1 MAVNTPYVLA
11 GIAAAGSSGA
21 ELCWFADTATT
32 LPTDPSTA
40 LSTTAATE
48 VQTVTITGSPT
59 GGTFTLSFQG
69 QTTAPIA
76 YNAAA
81 AAVGS
86 ALEAL
91 SSIGAGNVVVA
102 GTGPWTVTFAG
113 ALANQ
118 GVDLMVA
125 NGAALTGGTSPS
137 IAVARTTAG
146 KTGWKSPGLISE
158 DGASQDVKENSKE
171 IRAYGLATP
180 VRKIVT
186 SSDITMK
193 TTMLETNPVSAAVY
207 HRMPLNGITV
217 TGGAFTTTEGVF
229 RSRRYAFCV
238 DAVDGLNKI
247 RMVCPNV
254 EVNVRDGK
262 QIKNGEVI
270 QYGVTLTAY
279 PDTLGNAAYTYHF
292 VSGLT

>member
-1 MAVNTPYVLA
+1 MAINTPYVLA
-11 GIAAAGSSGA
+11 GIAASGPSGA

-32 LPTDPSTA
+32 LPTDATTA

-48 VQTVTITGSPT
+48 VQTITLSGSPT

-69 QTTAPIA
+69 QTTAGLA
-76 YNAAA
+76 YNVAA
-81 AAVGS
+81 AAVQTALQGLSTIGS
-86 ALEAL
+86 
-91 SSIGAGNVVVA
+91 GNATVT
-102 GTGPWTVTFAG
+102 GTGPWVVTFAG
-113 ALANQ
+113 SLADQ
-118 GVDLMVA
+118 GVDLIVA
-125 NGAALTGGTSPS
+125 NGSGLTGGTAPS

-146 KTGWKSPGLISE
+146 KTGFKSPGLISE
-158 DGASQDVKENSKE
+158 DGAAQDVKENSKE
-171 IRAYGLATP
+171 VRAYGLSTP

-186 SSDITMK
+186 SSDVTMK

-207 HRMPLNGITV
+207 HRMSLNGITV
-217 TGGAFTTTEGVF
+217 TGGAFTTTEGTF
-229 RSRRYAFCV
+229 RSRRYAFVV

-247 RMVCPNV
+247 RMVCPNT
-254 EVNVRDGK
+254 EVTDRDGK

-279 PDTLGNAAYTYHF
+279 PDSTGVAAYTYHL

>member
-11 GIAAAGSSGA
+11 GIAASGSSGA
-21 ELCWFADTATT
+21 ELCWFADSATD
-32 LPTDPSTA
+32 LPTDATSA
-40 LSTTAATE
+40 LSTASATE
-48 VQTVTITGSPT
+48 VQTVTVSGTPT
-59 GGTFTLSFQG
+59 GGTFALSFRG
-69 QTTAPIA
+69 QTTAAIA
-76 YNAAA
+76 YNAAG
-81 AAVGS
+81 AAVQA
-86 ALEAL
+86 ALVAL
-91 SSIGAGNVVVA
+91 STIGAGGVTVTGA
-102 GTGPWTVTFAG
+102 GPYVVTFAG
-113 ALANQ
+113 VNANQ
-118 GVDLMVA
+118 GVDLIVG
-125 NGAALTGGTSPS
+125 NGALLTGGTAP
-137 IAVARTTAG
+137 AVGVVRTTPG
-146 KTGWKSPGLISE
+146 KSGWKSPGLISE

-171 IRAYGLATP
+171 VRAYGLATP

-207 HRMPLNGITV
+207 HRLPLNGVQV

-247 RMVCPNV
+247 RMVCPNT
-254 EVNVRDGK
+254 EVTDRDGK

-279 PDTLGNAAYTYHF
+279 PDTMGVAAYTYHL

>member
-1 MAVNTPYVLA
+1 MAINTPYVLA
-11 GIAAAGSSGA
+11 GIAASGASGA

-32 LPTDPSTA
+32 LPTDATSA
-40 LSTTAATE
+40 LSTTAASE
-48 VQTVTITGSPT
+48 VQTVTMTGTPT

-69 QTTAPIA
+69 QTTAPLA
-76 YNAAA
+76 YNIAAA
-81 AAVGS
+81 AMQTALQGLTTIGS
-86 ALEAL
+86 
-91 SSIGAGNVVVA
+91 GNATVT
-102 GTGPWTVTFAG
+102 GTGPWVVTFSG
-113 ALANQ
+113 TLANQ
-118 GVDLMVA
+118 GVDLLVA
-125 NGAALTGGTSPS
+125 NGAGLTGGTSPTV
-137 IAVARTTAG
+137 AAARTTPG

-158 DGASQDVKENSKE
+158 DGAAQDVKENSKE

-193 TTMLETNPVSAAVY
+193 TTMLETNPVSAAIY
-207 HRMPLNGITV
+207 HRMALGGISV
-217 TGGAFTTTEGVF
+217 VGGAFTTTEGTF
-229 RSRRYAFCV
+229 RSRRYAFVV

-247 RMVCPNV
+247 RMVCPDV
-254 EVNVRDGK
+254 EVTDRDGK

-279 PDTLGNAAYTYHF
+279 PDSGGNSAYTYHL

>member
-1 MAVNTPYVLA
+1 MAINTPYVLA
-11 GIAAAGSSGA
+11 GIAAAGASGA

-32 LPTDPSTA
+32 LPTDATSA
-40 LSTTAATE
+40 LSTTSASE
-48 VQTVTITGSPT
+48 VQTVTLSGSPS
-59 GGTFTLSFQG
+59 GGTFTLSFMG
-69 QTTAPIA
+69 QTTATIA

-81 AAVGS
+81 AAVQS
-86 ALEAL
+86 ALQAL
-91 SSIGAGNVVVA
+91 STVGAGNATVA

-113 ALANQ
+113 SLANQ
-118 GVDLMVA
+118 GVDLLVA
-125 NGAALTGGTSPS
+125 NGALLTGGTTPS
-137 IAVARTTAG
+137 VAVARTTPG

-158 DGASQDVKENSKE
+158 DGAAQDVKENSKE

-180 VRKIVT
+180 VRKVVT
-186 SSDITMK
+186 SSDVTMK

-207 HRMPLNGITV
+207 HRLSLGGIAV
-217 TGGAFTTTEGVF
+217 VGGAFTTTEGTF

-247 RMVCPNV
+247 RMVCPNT
-254 EVNVRDGK
+254 EVTDRDGK

-279 PDTLGNAAYTYHF
+279 PDASGVAAYTYHL